1 MAPGGSLSRKPRAR
15 VTESPL
21 ASSVWPPVGKKS
33 SDLSLSPFSLFSQA
47 LVREKQI
54 PGNLKRVFEIMDTDQ
69 DGKISQDDLLLV
81 TAHFGYKVKPTE
93 AEEIIWEVD
102 EDCDKMVSWQEFTEM
117 YDRCRKDKTGCEPKR
132 LYFIVEFMI
141 IDKDNGGEISVEE
154 AIEDLYL
161 QHGKEELD
169 NRLEDMFGAD
179 LDVNDPEA
187 VLDLEKF
194 VSAMRLGQLKQMR
207 EKTMNKTK
215 SSSSLKKK
223 SSSFR

>member
-1 MAPGGSLSRKPRAR
+1 MS
-15 VTESPL
+15 
-21 ASSVWPPVGKKS
+21 ASGR
-33 SDLSLSPFSLFSQA
+33 A

-54 PGNLKRVFEIMDTDQ
+54 PANLKRVFEIMDTDA

-81 TAHFGYKVKPTE
+81 TEHFGYKIKPAE

-102 EDCDKMVSWQEFTEM
+102 EDCDKMVSWQEFTDM

-161 QHGKEELD
+161 QHGKEDLD
-169 NRLEDMFGAD
+169 DKLSDMFGD
-179 LDVNDPEA
+179 IDVNDPEA

-207 EKTMNKTK
+207 EKTINKTK
-215 SSSSLKKK
+215 HTSSTLKK
-223 SSSFR
+223 SSKTRY

>member
-1 MAPGGSLSRKPRAR
+1 MQELARKGF
-15 VTESPL
+15 
-21 ASSVWPPVGKKS
+21 PVRG
-33 SDLSLSPFSLFSQA
+33 
-47 LVREKQI
+47 LVFNPE
-54 PGNLKRVFEIMDTDQ
+54 LVFR
-69 DGKISQDDLLLV
+69 GL
-81 TAHFGYKVKPTE
+81 
-93 AEEIIWEVD
+93 
-102 EDCDKMVSWQEFTEM
+102 
-117 YDRCRKDKTGCEPKR
+117 
-132 LYFIVEFMI
+132 I